1 MRISY
6 GAGVRME
13 GRKVGEQA
21 SMMGVSKG
29 GGHGV
34 THGGGGRQCQM

>member
-1 MRISY
+1 
-6 GAGVRME
+6 ME

-21 SMMGVSKG
+21 AMMGVSKG

-34 THGGGGRQCQM
+34 TRGGSGRQSQV